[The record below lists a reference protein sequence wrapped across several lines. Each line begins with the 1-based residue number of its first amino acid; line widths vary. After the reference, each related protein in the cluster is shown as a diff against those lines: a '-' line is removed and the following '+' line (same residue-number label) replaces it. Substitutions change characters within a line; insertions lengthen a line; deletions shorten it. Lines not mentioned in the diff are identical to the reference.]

1 MYKNK
6 VFLLLFTIISFSQ
19 LINSQNNTNSP
30 YTRFGYGE
38 INDNIAGGQRAM
50 GGVSVGVRN
59 GYTINTVNPASYS
72 AVDSMT
78 FMFDM
83 GASGLISKF
92 TDNSG
97 SNTKK
102 NANLEYITMQFPI
115 TKSLG
120 FSAGVQ
126 PYSFMGYNF
135 NYNRTII
142 QEKDSTITSNENHN
156 GSGGFNQV
164 YTGISAKLINHIA
177 VGINAY
183 YLYGSI
189 NNNKT
194 QVMNFPSE
202 SKTETN
208 TETNS
213 VKANNF
219 RLRYGVQFYNTFSEK
234 HDLTLGLIYE
244 QKAIL
249 KGNFKSIF
257 NDSISNTN
265 GFEIP
270 AVFGAGLYYTYDK
283 RLSTG
288 LDYTFQNWKDIQ
300 YFGKTGTLENR
311 SKIAWGAEY
320 LPNFRGRKYYE
331 RVRYRMGLNI
341 SDAYIT
347 VENQSLPKNLGL
359 SFGFGLP
366 LRNTAT
372 ILNTSFEY
380 GKVGTTSLL
389 REDIYKLTFNI
400 VFNEH
405 WFFKRKL

>member
-6 VFLLLFTIISFSQ
+6 VFLLLFTIISFNQ
-19 LINSQNNTNSP
+19 LTNSQNNTNSP

-92 TDNSG
+92 TDNTG
-97 SNTKK
+97 SNTKN
-102 NANLEYITMQFPI
+102 NANLEYITMQFPLS
-115 TKSLG
+115 KSLG

-126 PYSFMGYNF
+126 PYSFMGYSF
-135 NYNRTII
+135 KSSSVVKL
-142 QEKDSTITSNENHN
+142 ESDSFTSKQYHN
-156 GSGGFNQV
+156 GLGGFNQV
-164 YTGISAKLINHIA
+164 YAGLSGKFLNHFAIG
-177 VGINAY
+177 VNAY

-189 NNNKT
+189 NNNKSL
-194 QVMNFPSE
+194 V
-202 SKTETN
+202 
-208 TETNS
+208 NS
-213 VKANNF
+213 FSGDSSIEINSIKARNF
-219 RLRYGVQFYNTFSEK
+219 RLRYGLQFFNTYAEK
-234 HDLTLGLIYE
+234 HDVTLGLIYE
-244 QKAIL
+244 QKTAL
-249 KGNFKSIF
+249 KGSFQSIF
-257 NDSISNTN
+257 KDTMRVE

-270 AVFGAGLYYTYDK
+270 ALYGAGLYYTYDK
-283 RLSTG
+283 KLSTG
-288 LDYTFQNWKDIQ
+288 LDYTFQNWKDIK
-300 YFGKTGTLENR
+300 YFGTTGSLENR

-331 RVRYRMGLNI
+331 RVRYRLGCNI
-341 SDAYIT
+341 SDAYIS
-347 VENQSLPKNLGL
+347 VGNQSLPKNLGL
-359 SFGFGLP
+359 SLGFGLP

-372 ILNTSFEY
+372 VLNTSFEY
-380 GKVGTTSLL
+380 GKIGTTDLL

>member
-6 VFLLLFTIISFSQ
+6 VFLLLLTIISFSQ
-19 LINSQNNTNSP
+19 LTNSQNNTNSP

-83 GASGLISKF
+83 GASGLISTF
-92 TDNSG
+92 TDNTG
-97 SNTKK
+97 SNTKN

-126 PYSFMGYNF
+126 PYSFMGYSF
-135 NYNRTII
+135 KSSTLIRLET
-142 QEKDSTITSNENHN
+142 DSFISKQYHN
-156 GSGGFNQV
+156 GLGGFNQV
-164 YTGISAKLINHIA
+164 YAGLSGKFLNHFA
-177 VGINAY
+177 FGINAY

-189 NNNKT
+189 SNNKSLVNSFASDST
-194 QVMNFPSE
+194 V
-202 SKTETN
+202 
-208 TETNS
+208 ETNS
-213 VKANNF
+213 IKAHNF
-219 RLRYGVQFYNTFSEK
+219 RLRYGIQYFNTFAEK
-234 HDLTLGLIYE
+234 HDLTVGLIYE
-244 QKAIL
+244 QKTAL
-249 KGNFKSIF
+249 KGSFQSMFKDTTSIE
-257 NDSISNTN
+257 

-270 AVFGAGLYYTYDK
+270 ALYGAGLYYTYDK
-283 RLSTG
+283 KLSTG
-288 LDYTFQNWKDIQ
+288 LDYTFQNWKDIK
-300 YFGKTGTLENR
+300 YFGTTGTLENR

-320 LPNFRGRKYYE
+320 LPNYRGRNYYE
-331 RVRYRMGLNI
+331 RVRYRVGCNI

-347 VENQSLPKNLGL
+347 VGTQSLPKNLGL
-359 SFGFGLP
+359 SLGFGLP

-380 GKVGTTSLL
+380 GKIGTTSLL
-389 REDIYKLTFNI
+389 QEDFYKLTFNI